1 MKKFQLI
8 LLAFLLGYSNNFAQL
23 QSISFYGDYS
33 SALST
38 RLQIT
43 QADAVGGGIKI
54 KFLIADNLSINING
68 GYKLYSLS
76 EPDVLNNW
84 GWVFW
89 TDRYYPKIVSDLN
102 ADQNLGVQIS
112 ATQKMDLIPV
122 SVSIGYDFLP
132 IDKLEITATV
142 GGGVY
147 VYTRRMFAVENW
159 SKYYPGAD
167 YTLQYSYRNFAPSKK
182 GSPLFINSS
191 LNVQYK
197 PYKSLGVF
205 TNVQYSYVIPTEGS
219 FGYDDF
225 PIGSELSI
233 ALGLAI
239 FY

>member
-1 MKKFQLI
+1 MKIFQLI
-8 LLAFLLGYSNNFAQL
+8 LLAFTLIYANNFAQL
-23 QSISFYGDYS
+23 QSISFNADYS

-43 QADAVGGGIKI
+43 KANAVGGGVKI
-54 KFLIADNLSINING
+54 KLLIAENLAVNVNG

-84 GWVFW
+84 NWVFW
-89 TDRYYPKIVSDLN
+89 TERYYPKIVSDLN

-122 SVSIGYDFLP
+122 SVSISYDFLTL
-132 IDKLEITATV
+132 DKLEITPTI

-147 VYTRRMFAVENW
+147 IYTRRMFALENW
-159 SKYYPGAD
+159 SKYYSDAD
-167 YTLQYSYRNFAPSKK
+167 YTLTYEYRNFAPNKK
-182 GSPLFINSS
+182 GSPFF
-191 LNVQYK
+191 LNGNLNIQYK
-197 PYKSLGVF
+197 LYETLGFF

-219 FGYDDF
+219 LGYDDF
-225 PIGSELSI
+225 PFDSEFSM
-233 ALGLAI
+233 ALGVAI

>member
-8 LLAFLLGYSNNFAQL
+8 LLAFLLGYSYNFAQL

-33 SALST
+33 FALST

-43 QADAVGGGIKI
+43 EADAVGGSVKL
-54 KFLIADNLSINING
+54 KFLISDKLSINVNG

-84 GWVFW
+84 DWVFW
-89 TDRYYPKIVSDLN
+89 TDRYYNKIVSDLA
-102 ADQNLGVQIS
+102 ADSNLAVTIS
-112 ATQKMDLIPV
+112 PVQKMDLIPI
-122 SVSIGYDFLP
+122 SVSFSYDFIP
-132 IDKLEITATV
+132 FDKLEITPTI
-142 GGGVY
+142 GGGIY
-147 VYTRRMFAVENW
+147 IYTKRMFAVESW
-159 SKYYPGAD
+159 SKYYPDAD
-167 YTLQYSYRNFAPSKK
+167 YTLNYSYRNFAPSKK
-182 GSPLFINSS
+182 GNPFFISS
-191 LNVQYK
+191 NLNIQYK
-197 PYKSLGVF
+197 LYESLGVF
-205 TNVQYSYVIPTEGS
+205 SNIQYSYVIPTEGS

>member
-8 LLAFLLGYSNNFAQL
+8 LFAFLLVYSNNFAQL
-23 QSISFYGDYS
+23 QSISFFGDYS

-43 QADAVGGGIKI
+43 EADAVGSGVKI
-54 KFLIADNLSINING
+54 KFLIADNLAINVNG

-89 TDRYYPKIVSDLN
+89 TERYYPKIVSDLN

-112 ATQKMDLIPV
+112 ATQKMDLIPI
-122 SVSIGYDFLP
+122 SVSISYDFFP
-132 IDKLEITATV
+132 IDKLEITPTI
-142 GGGVY
+142 GGGGY
-147 VYTRRMFAVENW
+147 IYTRRMFAVEKW
-159 SKYYPGAD
+159 SKYYPDAD
-167 YTLQYSYRNFAPSKK
+167 YTLTYEYRNFAPSKN
-182 GSPLFINSS
+182 GSPFFISGN
-191 LNVQYK
+191 LNIQYK
-197 PYKSLGVF
+197 LYESLRVF

-219 FGYDDF
+219 LGYDDF
-225 PIGSELSI
+225 PFDSELSI

>member
-8 LLAFLLGYSNNFAQL
+8 LFAFLLGYSYNFAQL

-38 RLQIT
+38 RLQVT
-43 QADAVGGGIKI
+43 EADAVGGGVKI
-54 KFLIADNLSINING
+54 KFLVLDKLSINVNG
-68 GYKLYSLS
+68 GYRLYSLS

-112 ATQKMDLIPV
+112 ATQKMDLIPFSL
-122 SVSIGYDFLP
+122 SVGYDFSPVENIELTTS
-132 IDKLEITATV
+132 I

-147 VYTRRMFAVENW
+147 FYTRRMFAVENW
-159 SKYYPGAD
+159 SKYYPDAD
-167 YTLQYSYRNFAPSKK
+167 YTLHYSYRNFAPSKK
-182 GSPLFINSS
+182 GNPFFINGN
-191 LNVQYK
+191 LNIQYK
-197 PYKSLGVF
+197 LYESFGVF
-205 TNVQYSYVIPTEGS
+205 TNIQYSYVIPTEGS

-233 ALGLAI
+233 ALGLSI